1 MIIVVGTIEV
11 AVSDRDRYLESR
23 LHQVAHTLDETGCI
37 DYSFA
42 ADATHPD
49 RIRLLERWETMADLR
64 AHIAALRAVAPSA
77 EPVVSSQFTE
87 VSVYEATPIDGAL

>member
-11 AVSDRDRYLESR
+11 AESDRGRYLESR
-23 LHQVAHTLDETGCI
+23 HDQVAHTLDETGCI

-49 RIRLLERWETMADLR
+49 RVRLLERWETMGDLQ
-64 AHIAALRAVAPSA
+64 AHVAALGAVVPSH
-77 EPVVSSQFTE
+77 EPVVRSQFTE
-87 VSVYEATPIDGAL
+87 VSVYEATPIDRAL

>member
-11 AVSDRDRYLESR
+11 AESDRHRYLESR
-23 LHQVAHTLDETGCI
+23 HLQVAHTLDETGCI

-49 RIRLLERWETMADLR
+49 RVRLLERWETMADLR
-64 AHIAALRAVAPSA
+64 AHIAALRAVAPSG

-87 VSVYEATPIDGAL
+87 VTVYEATAIDGAL